1 MSLEL
6 FFYLYK
12 YIRQEIFCIL
22 LDVFYFQIKLS
33 FLMVGHTHED
43 VDQMFSRISIQ
54 LGNKA
59 IKTLDQLHEELK
71 RAYHPVPS
79 TVHIDNMW
87 DYRAL
92 ALQSPIQLAGHKNP
106 HSFTFRLVEDSVKM
120 GYKEWPMERVANK
133 TVDITELASAFNV
146 DPMPLS
152 TIPEKGRKLFEA
164 MRVDIPKWEKSGTLG
179 EDEKERWIRHLQ
191 TMEIFNEP
199 VVAQAKDLPQ
209 FRRICP
215 VQEIQLAVGE
225 DLRRHMLSLTQEST
239 VRKIFLVY
247 LLDIILNNI
256 SINQFLLH

>member
-1 MSLEL
+1 MLCTASGIARNWFEVVKQWPNFSFL
-6 FFYLYK
+6 FVQVYKTGNILYFTW
-12 YIRQEIFCIL
+12 RIL
-22 LDVFYFQIKLS
+22 LSDQTFFPYGWPHTWVCWPDVFNNINTAGQQGHQDIGSTTWGTQESLS
-33 FLMVGHTHED
+33 
-43 VDQMFSRISIQ
+43 S
-54 LGNKA
+54 
-59 IKTLDQLHEELK
+59 
-71 RAYHPVPS
+71 
-79 TVHIDNMW
+79 
-87 DYRAL
+87 RAL
-92 ALQSPIQLAGHKNP
+92 HSPHRQHVGLQSFGATIP
-106 HSFTFRLVEDSVKM
+106 HPTC
-120 GYKEWPMERVANK
+120 WPQANK

-164 MRVDIPKWEKSGTLG
+164 MSVDIPKWEKSGTLG
-179 EDEKERWIRHLQ
+179 EDEKNWWIRHLQ